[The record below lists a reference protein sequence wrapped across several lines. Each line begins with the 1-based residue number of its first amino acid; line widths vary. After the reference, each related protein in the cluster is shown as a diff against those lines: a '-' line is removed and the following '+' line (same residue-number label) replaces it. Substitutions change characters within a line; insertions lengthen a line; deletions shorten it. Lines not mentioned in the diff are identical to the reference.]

1 MPCQVVYEE
10 SRAELGCWNL
20 ESCTQHRES
29 QTCWLPVCSNKEA
42 LVTNNK
48 GAVLSYTV
56 SVQSPCPGI
65 HRMQRRGN
73 SYCGCFPR
81 KG

>member
-10 SRAELGCWNL
+10 SRAKLGCWNL

-29 QTCWLPVCSNKEA
+29 QACWLPVCSN
-42 LVTNNK
+42 NK
-48 GAVLSYTV
+48 GALLSYTV

-65 HRMQRRGN
+65 HRKAKA
-73 SYCGCFPR
+73 R
-81 KG
+81 K